1 MDKYTVYE
9 GLPAAPELGKITIK
23 NPQLS
28 EKTDDLK
35 ALIDSGASRTVIPE
49 NLIKTLNLVPVREID
64 VEGYKKGKQ
73 KHTTYFVD
81 VEFKGYSFPL
91 TEVIAVNRKNVLL
104 GRDILNQTI
113 LVLDG
118 KKLSYDI
125 TDP

>member
-1 MDKYTVYE
+1 MDKYTVYKK
-9 GLPAAPELGKITIK
+9 LAAAPVLREITIK
-23 NPQLS
+23 NPHVS
-28 EKTDDLK
+28 NKNADLE

-49 NLIKTLNLVPVREID
+49 NLIEKLQLVPVRLID

-73 KHTTYFVD
+73 EHSTYFVD

-104 GRDILNQTI
+104 GRDILNKTI